1 MSDFF
6 QSPFNLS
13 LTAVFL
19 LIVSL
24 VNIFNAFKKKG
35 TKTLVL
41 GIIIGFGSLITAI
54 ISVVKAILQLNIL
67 SEIHSTEGKS
77 DLVIS
82 LVISGLHLLV
92 FTICEAILV
101 WLFKGYRHG
110 L

>member
-19 LIVSL
+19 LIISL

-67 SEIHSTEGKS
+67 SETHST
-77 DLVIS
+77 
-82 LVISGLHLLV
+82 
-92 FTICEAILV
+92 
-101 WLFKGYRHG
+101 
-110 L
+110 